1 MKFLQKAKKSL
12 GQNFLVDKNIIN
24 KIIEIGNINNN
35 KTVMEIGSG
44 YGNLTEAIS
53 CKEPKKIF
61 AVEKDK
67 KLASF
72 LKKKFKNYKNLK
84 IINRDILNIIEEKN
98 LEQNMVVFGNL
109 PYNVSTRI
117 LASLIMLKDWPP
129 WYDVL
134 ILMFQKEVADRI
146 LAKKQTKEFSRLTV
160 LSNWRLEIKKHF
172 DVSKN
177 CFFPKPKINS
187 TLLSFKPKKNN
198 LFNLKNPKNLEIVT
212 RVLFSNRRKM
222 INKNFKKLFEK
233 KETEESIVKNLNID
247 LNKRPEELSNEMFYK
262 IALQY
267 ERLSD

>member
-12 GQNFLVDKNIIN
+12 GQNFLIDNNIIN

-35 KTVMEIGSG
+35 KTVMEIGAG
-44 YGNLTEAIS
+44 YGNLTKAIV
-53 CKEPKKIF
+53 CKGPKKIF

-67 KLASF
+67 KLVSF
-72 LKKKFKNYKNLK
+72 LKKKFKDHKNLK

-109 PYNVSTRI
+109 PYNVSTKI
-117 LASLIMLKDWPP
+117 LASLIMLKNWPP

-146 LAKKQTKEFSRLTV
+146 IAKKQTKEFSRLSV

-172 DVSKN
+172 NVSKN

-198 LFNLKNPKNLEIVT
+198 PFNLKNPKNLEKVT
-212 RVLFSNRRKM
+212 RILFSNRRKM
-222 INKNFKKLFEK
+222 INKSFNKLFEK
-233 KETEESIVKNLNID
+233 KESIAEKLNID
-247 LNKRPEELSNEMFYK
+247 LNKRPEELSSEMFYK
-262 IALQY
+262 IAVQY
-267 ERLSD
+267 EKLYD